1 MRHETD
7 ASQYRETLFNYV
19 LIQNTPFIGKDIN
32 SAPLAHINDG
42 YNDMIVQQ
50 STAGR
55 CRLANLLIQQDGGTY
70 FNEDGT
76 IKNSLGL
83 QYSKCRAWR
92 IDPYVKAPRPLE
104 QPIATSESAAAAMD
118 TSSPFVGREPTTGNA
133 QQRNNSSASEEA
145 KSSKK
150 VQLKQQLLERSQ
162 DEGQQHASNI
172 VYRYD
177 ERAFFS
183 IDGEHYPAQRIQGS
197 VLKGALPVFY

>member
-42 YNDMIVQQ
+42 YNDMIIQL

-55 CRLANLLIQQDGGTY
+55 CRLGNLLIQQDGGTY
-70 FNEDGT
+70 FNADGT
-76 IKNSLGL
+76 IKNTLGV

-104 QPIATSESAAAAMD
+104 QPVQTSESGAAAME
-118 TSSPFVGREPTTGNA
+118 TSSPFIGREATSGNIL
-133 QQRNNSSASEEA
+133 QRNNSSSSEE
-145 KSSKK
+145 
-150 VQLKQQLLERSQ
+150 LK
-162 DEGQQHASNI
+162 
-172 VYRYD
+172 
-177 ERAFFS
+177 
-183 IDGEHYPAQRIQGS
+183 
-197 VLKGALPVFY
+197 

>member
-1 MRHETD
+1 M
-7 ASQYRETLFNYV
+7 LV
-19 LIQNTPFIGKDIN
+19 QNTPFIGKDIN

-42 YNDMIVQQ
+42 YNDLIIQQ

-83 QYSKCRAWR
+83 QYTKCRAWR
-92 IDPYVKAPRPLE
+92 IDPYVKAPKPLE
-104 QPIATSESAAAAMD
+104 QPMHTSESAAVGME
-118 TSSPFVGREPTTGNA
+118 TSSPFMGREALSGNA
-133 QQRNNSSASEEA
+133 QQRNNFSTSEEA
-145 KSSKK
+145 KSNKK
-150 VQLKQQLLERSQ
+150 TQLKQKLIERPQ
-162 DEGQQHASNI
+162 GQAQQPGNNI

-177 ERAFFS
+177 DRAFFS
-183 IDGEHYPAQRIQGS
+183 IDGEHYSAQRIQGS